1 MSTFCVEH
9 GISRKSFYE
18 LRKRTRDDGQA
29 AVLEPRSRRPKS
41 SPTTLTD
48 QVKAQAVQVRAAL
61 ARIFRQAGVAR
72 AEPKKKIKLPEL
84 ARSEPVPLTHAQLWS
99 LVKAVSDERDKVL
112 ILVLGYGGMRW
123 SEVVALRIS
132 DVKDGGRRLCLS
144 EAAVQVG
151 GRIETG
157 TLKDH
162 EARTVILPQIVADR
176 LKKWTE
182 DRSRDVLTPTADSLG
197 LTITPHNLRDTA
209 ATLAIG
215 AGASVTAVARLL
227 GHENPATTLKYYAGY
242 FPDDLESIADR
253 LDGYAREAR
262 NKAEE

>member
-18 LRKRTRDDGQA
+18 LRKRARDDGQA

-72 AEPKKKIKLPEL
+72 AEPKKKIKLPKL

-176 LKKWTE
+176 LKKWTK
-182 DRSRDVLTPTADSLG
+182 DRSLDALVFASSHGTYMHNQNWRRDVLTPAADSLG
-197 LTITPHNLRDTA
+197 LTITPHNL
-209 ATLAIG
+209 
-215 AGASVTAVARLL
+215 
-227 GHENPATTLKYYAGY
+227 
-242 FPDDLESIADR
+242 
-253 LDGYAREAR
+253 
-262 NKAEE
+262 